1 MPLSKDEKQ
10 IISTV
15 INKLALVVDNER
27 SVSAYAQLYAPADK
41 PRTDLYN
48 SKFLPLLEQLK
59 SESKDKAQDERN
71 ADAQWLF
78 NEARKATD
86 FHPYKSSLL
95 DLAEFLADGPL
106 LEKIR
111 VYRHPELK
119 DRSIE
124 KGLDYLF
131 QMVPNHS
138 KAGRIFNEL
147 ATKNDDP
154 LAKILGFMLASPEY
168 IAQTW
173 NQSQFVG
180 MLDHIIQTLAN
191 IKVTQPIT
199 KTEQRII
206 SVLNNFLFSD
216 LNEIITEKVINM
228 NRADDVLKSNSLL
241 LQWLKT
247 PQNRV
252 WIFNGY
258 KIHRSATENTNCFR
272 KLKRAADEAKKT
284 KEVKETKIT
293 GVKAVKEKI
302 IPLEKKLGVPDSARE
317 RVEKPAEL
325 SPSPLVKSDEMVAKE
340 ATKEAT
346 KEAAHS
352 IAPGSSAPVT
362 QQQIKTN
369 LPKDWHIL
377 PEKKEKKNAS
387 ETVVEYIDNP
397 VSRFKVDHTTG
408 RFYTQA
414 TDLDTFKVMAHAFQ
428 KAHPTKIPE
437 ITVSGNQLEPFKNM
451 LKAFKEFYPG
461 QTPQIVIGKEADKE
475 LWRQALSDSE
485 VRLTATFI
493 GDGAKA
499 PVVSE
504 ENAPVRGRRP

>member
-10 IISTV
+10 IISNV

-41 PRTDLYN
+41 PRIDLYN
-48 SKFLPLLEQLK
+48 PKFMPLLERLK

-86 FHPYKSSLL
+86 FHPYKYSLL

-131 QMVPNHS
+131 QMVPNHG

-173 NQSQFVG
+173 NQPQFVG

-191 IKVTQPIT
+191 IKVTQPT

-216 LNEIITEKVINM
+216 LKEIITERIITL
-228 NRADDVLKSNSLL
+228 NRADDVLKNNSLL

-272 KLKRAADEAKKT
+272 KLKRAVDEAKKT

-293 GVKAVKEKI
+293 EVKEVKEKI
-302 IPLEKKLGVPDSARE
+302 IPLEKKLSVPDLARE
-317 RVEKPAEL
+317 SMEKSAEL
-325 SPSPLVKSDEMVAKE
+325 SPSPSVGSGVMVA
-340 ATKEAT
+340 KEAT

-352 IAPGSSAPVT
+352 IAPASSASVT
-362 QQQIKTN
+362 QQQIKTS
-369 LPKDWHIL
+369 LSKDWNIL

-387 ETVVEYIDNP
+387 ETVVEHIDNP
-397 VSRFKVDHTTG
+397 ASRFKVDHTTG

-414 TDLDTFKVMAHAFQ
+414 TDLDTFKAMAHAFQ
-428 KAHPTKIPE
+428 KAHPTKIPQ

-451 LKAFKEFYPG
+451 LKAFKEYYPG

-475 LWRQALSDSE
+475 LWRQVLSDSD
-485 VRLTATFI
+485 VRLAATFI

-504 ENAPVRGRRP
+504 ENAPARGRRP